1 MRVDETMEGEVLILA
16 VQGRL
21 DSNTAKEL
29 DETLTAQVGSKPA
42 VVLDFSGLEYISSAG
57 LRVLLKAAKQG
68 RAGGGKLALCA
79 LSPHVREVFDISG
92 FSSIFSIQPDRAA
105 ALAAVR

>member
-1 MRVDETMEGEVLILA
+1 MQVTETTEGEVVVLA

-21 DSNTAKEL
+21 DSNTSKQL
-29 DETLTAQVGSKPA
+29 DEVLAAQVQSKPA

-92 FSSIFSIQPDRAA
+92 FSSIFAIHGDRAA
-105 ALAAVR
+105 AVSAIA

>member
-1 MRVDETMEGEVLILA
+1 MQISEAVDGEVLILS

-21 DSNTAKEL
+21 DSNTSKDL
-29 DETLTAQVGSKPA
+29 DEVLIKQVQSKPG

-68 RAGGGKLALCA
+68 RSGGAKLALCG
-79 LSPHVREVFDISG
+79 LSSHVREVFDISG
-92 FSSIFSIQPDRAA
+92 FSSIFSIHGDRAA
-105 ALAAVR
+105 AVAATK

>member
-1 MRVDETMEGEVLILA
+1 MQISEAVDGDVLILS

-21 DSNTAKEL
+21 DSNTSKNL
-29 DETLTAQVGSKPA
+29 DEVLIREVESKPG

-68 RAGGGKLALCA
+68 RSGGAKLALCC
-79 LSPHVREVFDISG
+79 LSSHVREVFDISG
-92 FSSIFSIQPDRAA
+92 FSSIFSIHGDRAA
-105 ALAAVR
+105 AVAAAK